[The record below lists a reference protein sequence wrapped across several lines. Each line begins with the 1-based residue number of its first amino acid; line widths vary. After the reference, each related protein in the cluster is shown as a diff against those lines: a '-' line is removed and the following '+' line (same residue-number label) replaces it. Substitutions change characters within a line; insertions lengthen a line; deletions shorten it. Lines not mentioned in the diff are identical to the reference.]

1 MSSVPLA
8 QFTGRYRS
16 RKIMNSLGTGLAV
29 GSLLLALIPLG
40 AMLGYV
46 LAQGGASL
54 NLNFFTQQ
62 AYGNYTGMANAIVGT
77 LELVALA
84 SCIGLPMGILSGI
97 YLARSRP
104 GTFTRTVRF
113 VADVVA
119 GTPSIIA
126 GIVAYALVVVPMG
139 HFSAYAGAAAL
150 ALLMFPTVA
159 RATEESIR
167 LVPDAVREAG
177 LALGLPEWKTMFRII
192 LPAATTGIV
201 TAVMLGISR
210 VAGETAPLLFT
221 AVGNDSLQY
230 SPNGLMG
237 SLPQQIW
244 KYASS
249 PVEDWHRQAWA
260 GAFTL
265 FCLVL
270 VLNLSARMLTARM
283 SARVGK
289 A

>member
-1 MSSVPLA
+1 MSTVPLT

-16 RKIMNSLGTGLAV
+16 RKMMNYLGAGLAV
-29 GSLLLALIPLG
+29 GSLFLALIPLG

-46 LAQGGASL
+46 LAQGGSSL
-54 NLNFFTQQ
+54 NLNFFTKQ
-62 AYGNYTGMANAIVGT
+62 AYGSNLGMANAIVGT

-104 GTFTRTVRF
+104 GTFTRIVRF

-139 HFSAYAGAAAL
+139 HYSAYAGAVAL

-167 LVPDAVREAG
+167 LVPAAVREAG

-201 TAVMLGISR
+201 TAVMLGVSR

-221 AVGNDSLQY
+221 VVGNDSLQY
-230 SPNGLMG
+230 SPNGFMG

-249 PVEDWHRQAWA
+249 PSTDWNRQAWA
-260 GAFTL
+260 GAFAL